1 MGEVLQLRIPRE
13 RQDNL
18 ASLLDQLKRQNQE
31 ASWRKEVLEC
41 IAKAETTI
49 AEAEVVIMHHEQ
61 VIFYGRELL
70 KQMDER
76 GPV

>member
-41 IAKAETTI
+41 IAKAE
-49 AEAEVVIMHHEQ
+49 EVIMHHEQ